1 MACVPPAGRPDILRI
16 KNGGSGSDPDDFRR
30 PVMAQTMTTRRW
42 IVVGAAGVATVAVL
56 AAVAPGVAKDVA
68 AAVEPVPTAY
78 LAAGYGQ
85 GGQGARQA
93 GVAGHG
99 YGGRA
104 DDVAAVA
111 PGPAEAATGECDA
124 CTAEPG
130 SGDVAALGTSGV
142 ADLLRWVEEEKLAH
156 DLYLALAD
164 QYAGTVTA
172 GRFERIAASETQHRT
187 AVQTLLA
194 TYGLDD
200 PSAGAASG
208 EFTDPEL
215 QALYDTLLAQ
225 GSTSVDEALAV
236 GRAVESDDIDL
247 LERTAAQVQADD
259 VATVL
264 TQQLAAS
271 RHHLAAFGG

>member
-1 MACVPPAGRPDILRI
+1 MHRRAGPRATSLR
-16 KNGGSGSDPDDFRR
+16 S
-30 PVMAQTMTTRRW
+30 
-42 IVVGAAGVATVAVL
+42 
-56 AAVAPGVAKDVA
+56 
-68 AAVEPVPTAY
+68 
-78 LAAGYGQ
+78 
-85 GGQGARQA
+85 AR
-93 GVAGHG
+93 
-99 YGGRA
+99 
-104 DDVAAVA
+104 
-111 PGPAEAATGECDA
+111 
-124 CTAEPG
+124 
-130 SGDVAALGTSGV
+130 SGV
-142 ADLLRWVEEEKLAH
+142 ADLVRWVEEEKLAH

-215 QALYDTLLAQ
+215 QAMYDTLLAQ

-259 VATVL
+259 VRAVL
-264 TQQLAAS
+264 TSSWRPAGTIWRRSAADPAC
-271 RHHLAAFGG
+271 RGAAARAERTCAPR

>member
-1 MACVPPAGRPDILRI
+1 
-16 KNGGSGSDPDDFRR
+16 
-30 PVMAQTMTTRRW
+30 MAQMTKRRW
-42 IVVGAAGVATVAVL
+42 IVVGTAGAATVAVL
-56 AAVAPGVAKDVA
+56 AAVAPGVAEEVA

-78 LAAGYGQ
+78 VGAGYGR
-85 GGQGARQA
+85 GGPGAGPA
-93 GVAGHG
+93 GGAGHG
-99 YGGRA
+99 YGSGTEE
-104 DDVAAVA
+104 VAAA
-111 PGPAEAATGECDA
+111 TPGLVDRATGECDT
-124 CTAEPG
+124 CTLPA
-130 SGDVAALGTSGV
+130 SGDPAALGASGA
-142 ADLLRWVEEEKLAH
+142 ADLVRWVEEEKLAH

-164 QYAGTVTA
+164 HYAGTVTA
-172 GRFERIAASETQHRT
+172 GRFERIAASETAHRT

-215 QALYDTLLAQ
+215 QAMYDTLLAQ

-247 LERTAAQVQADD
+247 LERTAAQVEADD
-259 VATVL
+259 VRAAL
-264 TQQLAAS
+264 TTQLAAS

>member
-1 MACVPPAGRPDILRI
+1 M
-16 KNGGSGSDPDDFRR
+16 
-30 PVMAQTMTTRRW
+30 
-42 IVVGAAGVATVAVL
+42 
-56 AAVAPGVAKDVA
+56 
-68 AAVEPVPTAY
+68 
-78 LAAGYGQ
+78 
-85 GGQGARQA
+85 
-93 GVAGHG
+93 AGHG

-200 PSAGAASG
+200 PSAGAAAG

-259 VATVL
+259 VRDGARPAAGGQPAPSGGVRRL
-264 TQQLAAS
+264 TPRVAVRWRAQSGPA
-271 RHHLAAFGG
+271 RHDRWRCTADTGRNAHGDA